1 MFEIELKSNELKTDV
16 YLKLNKDENTP
27 LYDEDLNEIEVVH
40 LNALDF
46 LDEPTDVEIC
56 DLVFFKNLKNCYL
69 SNMYIKD
76 EDLEILNSIKSLESL
91 QLNNC
96 SFSNNKKMNL
106 NLLRLIVNKCKDI
119 KFKIFD
125 NMITLESV
133 RIVNCDNVELSGISK
148 LSNLKKLYLQNLELD
163 QIDEVKE
170 LKELEYLK
178 LNGSKIKNLINL
190 NNNKLEVEH
199 NEKNFLYD

>member
-106 NLLRLIVNKCKDI
+106 NLLSLIVNKCKDI

-125 NMITLESV
+125 NLVALESV

-148 LSNLKKLYLQNLELD
+148 LSNLKKLYLQNLKLD
-163 QIDEVKE
+163 QIDEIKD
-170 LKELEYLK
+170 LKKLEYLN

-190 NNNKLEVEH
+190 NNNKLKVEH

>member
-1 MFEIELKSNELKTDV
+1 MFEQELKSNELKTYV

-76 EDLEILNSIKSLESL
+76 EDLEILNRIKSLESL

-106 NLLRLIVNKCKDI
+106 NLLSLIVNKCKDI

-125 NMITLESV
+125 NLVTLESV

-148 LSNLKKLYLQNLELD
+148 LSNLKKLYLQNLKLN
-163 QIDEVKE
+163 QIDEIKD
-170 LKELEYLK
+170 LKELEYLN
-178 LNGSKIKNLINL
+178 LNGSKIKNLTNL